1 METKATLNIGK
12 NAEIKYDSVTVKTM
26 YDSLSDSQ
34 KTDVQAHIIEKISP
48 SKLWQL
54 MLAEQVA
61 KVIEMVDKEQ
71 GDIDTKPLK
80 LTPEMAI
87 ANGFIENT
95 KDEELYGNSDI
106 RFFIIPKKQFLNRA
120 VNWNLVYIVSRGVWR
135 IEDDPTIEIYSVN
148 QFKSLLRLMGLE
160 NIANDFK
167 TK

>member
-12 NAEIKYDSVTVKTM
+12 NAVIKYDNVTVLAM
-26 YDSLSDSQ
+26 YESLSDSQ
-34 KTDVQAHIIEKISP
+34 RTDVQAHIIEDISP

-54 MLAEQVA
+54 MHAEQVA
-61 KVIEMVDKEQ
+61 KVIEIVDNEQ
-71 GDIDTKPLK
+71 RDIDAKTLK
-80 LTPEMAI
+80 LTPEIAI

-95 KDEELYGNSDI
+95 KDEELYGNSDV
-106 RFFIIPKKQFLNRA
+106 RLFIIPKKQFLNRA
-120 VNWNLVYIVSRGVWR
+120 VSWNLVYIVSRGVWR

-148 QFKSLLRLMGLE
+148 QFKQLLRLMGLE